1 MTTIR
6 VLCVLLLCLGAT
18 VSRSPFCAHAEAV
31 QAQPAPP
38 SMPPPGNPGHK
49 PPPEGAYC
57 DRSKHAAREC
67 KCHAKCVE
75 DEAGNITVV
84 EDSKNCRAYCF
95 KSHCHCPHDC
105 E

>member
-1 MTTIR
+1 MTR
-6 VLCVLLLCLGAT
+6 VLVVLLLCLGAT

-31 QAQPAPP
+31 QQPPAPP
-38 SMPPPGNPGHK
+38 MPPPGNPDHVE
-49 PPPEGAYC
+49 PPKGAYC
-57 DRSKHAAREC
+57 DRSKHAARNC

-75 DEAGNITVV
+75 DEDGNVVVV
-84 EDSKNCRAYCF
+84 EDPQCRAWCF